1 MEITWG
7 QAVGFLA
14 FVLVAGSIIL
24 ACLEEA
30 AVQDKRERERRESEA
45 LQRRGKL

>member
-7 QAVGFLA
+7 QAVIFLA
-14 FVLVAGSIIL
+14 SFLVAGSFIL
-24 ACLEEA
+24 ACLEEGA
-30 AVQDKRERERRESEA
+30 AQDKRERERRESEA